1 MAFDDL
7 QCSSVCL
14 FKIHCGSKNQPF
26 DCVQLKTVVIVF
38 LRLRY
43 AHQFSIEFAM
53 TFEVP
58 DVTASH
64 AKIHYEIGIQ
74 SRSSWAYFGG
84 GTYFRYGPMW
94 PMNRRYTDCLENVSA
109 AWCCRAI
116 DHNATNTAE
125 WIALQTPGVSS
136 SGE

>member
-7 QCSSVCL
+7 QYSSAWL
-14 FKIHCGSKNQPF
+14 FKIHGRSKNQPF
-26 DCVQLKTVVIVF
+26 DCVQLKTVVIVL

-43 AHQFSIEFAM
+43 AHQFPVAFAM

-64 AKIHYEIGIQ
+64 TKVHYEIRIQ
-74 SRSSWAYFGG
+74 SRSSWACFGVE
-84 GTYFRYGPMW
+84 TYFRYGPIW
-94 PMNRRYTDCLENVSA
+94 PMNRRYTTCLEKMSA

-125 WIALQTPGVSS
+125 WTALQTPGVSS
-136 SGE
+136 TVE